1 MLAELARVNTRHTF
15 CSLDRLEVII
25 GLEISDLKA
34 ILRIRRD
41 SIKIDLELMAHE
53 VCEGDGCGHVKPIF
67 CNKQVMLNFVKLF

>member
-1 MLAELARVNTRHTF
+1 MLNSQELIQEVRFV
-15 CSLDRLEVII
+15 LLLEVII

-34 ILRIRRD
+34 ILRIQRD

-67 CNKQVMLNFVKLF
+67 CNKQVMPNFVKLF